1 MSGMNRKKAAHDK
14 FNQLRR
20 QAEQLI
26 KKNDMVSPLVEDPL
40 ALIHELQTFQVELEL
55 QNEELNRSQQEL
67 MEFKKRYTD
76 LYDFTPVGYICLDKK
91 GVILNANLTLA
102 DMLSTPRGSLI
113 SQAFSN
119 YILFEDQD
127 MYYRHIRDLAE
138 LKIRQIC
145 ELRMRKKDGT
155 PLDVQLESTVIS
167 YQSDRPEQYRT
178 VIIDISARKQMEKEK
193 QALQIQL
200 HQRHKMESI
209 RTIAGGIAHDF
220 NNILFIILGN
230 VDLAFEDFTDWHPV
244 HPKLEKIRTAALR
257 ASAIVNLLLSF
268 SQTARQE
275 KIPLDVISVIK
286 DALVLLRASIPTT
299 IDIHTDFP
307 DREVMIL
314 SDKIQIGQILMN
326 LCTNAAQ
333 AMGETGG
340 CLEIKVE
347 TRFLAE
353 GSVEA
358 CPAGYYAQIMVSDNG
373 PGIDPDI
380 MARLFDPYFTTRK
393 VGKGSGLGLAVVY
406 TLVKNHNGAITVQNR
421 PEKGATFTMLIPMV
435 DVQPEKKSAPMEASS
450 RGTER
455 ILFVD
460 DEESVT
466 QMAREAL
473 TSFDY
478 RVETQL
484 DPEDALAM
492 FTLNPGYFDVVIT
505 DMTMPKMTG
514 AKLAEKL
521 IKIRPDITVILCTGY
536 SSLIDEQKARE
547 LGIAAYMMKPV
558 SMLQIAKTIRKL
570 MGSK

>member
-478 RVETQL
+478 RVETQS